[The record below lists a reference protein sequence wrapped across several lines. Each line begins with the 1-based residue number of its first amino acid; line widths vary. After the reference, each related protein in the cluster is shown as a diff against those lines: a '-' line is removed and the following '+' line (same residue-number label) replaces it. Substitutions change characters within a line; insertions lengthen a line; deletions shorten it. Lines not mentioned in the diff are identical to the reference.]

1 MFYEAM
7 MGLRNG
13 QLSVRENL
21 SNHKL
26 KKSAGYPILFCRIVH
41 FLLTGRKMI

>member
-21 SNHKL
+21 RNYKL
-26 KKSAGYPILFCRIVH
+26 KKSAGKPILFCKNCSFSIDR
-41 FLLTGRKMI
+41 